1 MLKKIFVLF
10 FVLLQTSVLCF
21 ADEDVRWEKF
31 PVNVYIKPQQK
42 RNIAIEAFEEWQKA
56 LNMKVFN
63 FVNEQKSPVIIFD
76 YKMSDN
82 KTNKTSCRQGNT
94 RVKYYKKSVNG
105 VWGPKYINTADITV
119 SPRSCY
125 DGTAL
130 DDKALLIVNMH
141 EVGHALGLIHSVN
154 KNDIMY
160 PVVTIRNRVA
170 PNLSINNDVRA
181 FKRKYNFK

>member
-21 ADEDVRWEKF
+21 AVEDARWEKF

-42 RNIAIEAFEEWQKA
+42 RNIAIKAFEEWQKA

-94 RVKYYKKSVNG
+94 GIKYYQKIVNG
-105 VWGPKYINTADITV
+105 VLSPKYINTAVITV
-119 SPRSCY
+119 
-125 DGTAL
+125 L
-130 DDKALLIVNMH
+130 
-141 EVGHALGLIHSVN
+141 
-154 KNDIMY
+154 
-160 PVVTIRNRVA
+160 
-170 PNLSINNDVRA
+170 
-181 FKRKYNFK
+181 